1 MNMKNV
7 LISFVLN
14 QKLPIL
20 LLKIDLSLT
29 YISRIMQ
36 EYDSS
41 TRVNVRREYRKIFRL
56 ERYVNVQRR
65 QTLDSGKVFS

>member
-65 QTLDSGKVFS
+65 QTLDSGTVFS

>member
-29 YISRIMQ
+29 YISRIVQ

-41 TRVNVRREYRKIFRL
+41 IRVDVRREYRKIFRR
-56 ERYVNVQRR
+56 ERYVNV
-65 QTLDSGKVFS
+65 

>member
-29 YISRIMQ
+29 YISRIVQ

-41 TRVNVRREYRKIFRL
+41 ILVDVRREYRKIFRR
-56 ERYVNVQRR
+56 ERYVNV
-65 QTLDSGKVFS
+65 

>member
-14 QKLPIL
+14 QKLSIL

-29 YISRIMQ
+29 YISRIVQ

-41 TRVNVRREYRKIFRL
+41 IRVDVRREYRKIFRR
-56 ERYVNVQRR
+56 ERYVNV
-65 QTLDSGKVFS
+65 